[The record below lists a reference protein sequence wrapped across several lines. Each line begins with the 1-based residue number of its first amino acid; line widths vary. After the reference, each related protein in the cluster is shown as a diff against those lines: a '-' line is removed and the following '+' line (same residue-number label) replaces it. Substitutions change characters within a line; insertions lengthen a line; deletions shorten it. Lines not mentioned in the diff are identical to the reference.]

1 MAFVLKDRVF
11 ETSTTTGTGTYTL
24 AGAKDGYQAFSAIGD
39 GNTTYYVA
47 TDGTNWETGQGVY
60 TASGTTLTRASILSS
75 SNSNSAVSW
84 GAGEKDIFCAVSEA
98 KTVFEDDSNNITVGS
113 NITVGGTV
121 DGRDLATDGAKLD
134 GIEASATADQTAAE
148 IRTLVES
155 ATDSNVFTDADHTKL
170 NGIETSATAD
180 QSDSEIKTAYENNS
194 DTNAFTDALQ
204 TKLNGVAASANNY
217 VHPNHSGEVTSTAD
231 GATVI
236 ADNVVDEANLKVSN
250 TPTNG
255 YFLSAQS
262 GNTGGLTW
270 AAVSGG
276 YSDSDVN
283 THLNQSSASSNQYLK
298 WNGSDYAWGYV
309 YGYYGSPTF
318 YNLTIQGYSTFNN
331 SVTFNSQVT
340 VWGSFN
346 NYSDDRLKV
355 KSNNIPEALSKI
367 NKLNGFYYT
376 DSDTVTDIK
385 KGEDKEGNQLY
396 QEKETTQKLGVS
408 AQELE
413 AVLPEVISK
422 LDSSLSATNTEY
434 LAVDYTKIVP
444 LLIEGIKELKTKVE
458 TLETENVS
466 IKARLD
472 ALEA

>member
-60 TASGTTLTRASILSS
+60 TASGTTLSRASILSS
-75 SNSNSAVSW
+75 SNSGSAVSW

-98 KTVFEDDSNNITVGS
+98 KTVFEDDSNNVAVGS

-134 GIEASATADQTAAE
+134 GIEASATADQTDAE
-148 IRTLVES
+148 IKTAYENN
-155 ATDSNVFTDADHTKL
+155 ADTNAFTDALLTKL

-204 TKLNGVAASANNY
+204 TKLNGIASSANNY

-231 GATVI
+231 GATEI
-236 ADNVVDEANLKVSN
+236 ASNVVDEDNLKVSN

-270 AAVSGG
+270 AAVPAG
-276 YSDSDVN
+276 YSDSDVD
-283 THLNQSSASSNQYLK
+283 THLNQSSASSGQYLQ
-298 WNGSDYAWGYV
+298 WNGSDYAWASVSSGNPFNQNLNTSD
-309 YGYYGSPTF
+309 SPTF
-318 YNLTIQGYSTFNN
+318 SSLTVSNNL
-331 SVTFNSQVT
+331 SV
-340 VWGSFN
+340 
-346 NYSDDRLKV
+346 
-355 KSNNIPEALSKI
+355 SNNITCSNVVTAYTFNATSDATLKTNIAPIENPLAILGKI
-367 NKLNGFYYT
+367 T
-376 DSDTVTDIK
+376 
-385 KGEDKEGNQLY
+385 
-396 QEKETTQKLGVS
+396 GVS
-408 AQELE
+408 FDWKDNEGSAEGVLAQDVEKVLPNAVLTNEDGKKSVSYNNLVGVLIE
-413 AVLPEVISK
+413 AVKGQQKQI
-422 LDSSLSATNTEY
+422 N
-434 LAVDYTKIVP
+434 
-444 LLIEGIKELKTKVE
+444 ELKEKLVG
-458 TLETENVS
+458 L
-466 IKARLD
+466 
-472 ALEA
+472 